1 MREKGDRKEE
11 ERDLLQR
18 EREREEQLLSSC
30 TCSCFSFSLVLFLD
44 SLLSLFNYSAFYFS
58 SFSRSDH
65 LFSLTNFFPTLRF
78 MGIQNHIRSLSILFS
93 FSFILSSHS
102 FSSFSFILS
111 FSLSPFIHVISFI
124 CCLLV
129 LRFKKI

>member
-1 MREKGDRKEE
+1 MREKGDRKKRKETCYNG
-11 ERDLLQR
+11 R
-18 EREREEQLLSSC
+18 ERERQEQLSSC
-30 TCSCFSFSLVLFLD
+30 TCSCFSFSPVLFLD

-58 SFSRSDH
+58 SFSRSDN

-93 FSFILSSHS
+93 FSFILSS
-102 FSSFSFILS
+102 FSFILS